1 MTEKEYKSKI
11 LQLADIS
18 KELTIMLDERGQDL
32 FEEYVEI
39 YAEIVKFELLNK

>member
-1 MTEKEYKSKI
+1 MTEKEYRDKI

-18 KELTIMLDERGQDL
+18 EELTFMLSERGQDL

-39 YAEIVKFELLNK
+39 HTEIVKFELLNK